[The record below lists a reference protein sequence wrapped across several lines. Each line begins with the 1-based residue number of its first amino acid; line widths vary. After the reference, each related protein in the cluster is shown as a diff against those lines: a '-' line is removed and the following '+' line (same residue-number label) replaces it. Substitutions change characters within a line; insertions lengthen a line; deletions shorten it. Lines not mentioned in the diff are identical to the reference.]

1 MRTLRVSLMGTVILV
16 LVCAPVAL
24 AQAEEAPDPMAP
36 AIVTIDPVAEPN
48 DVIEQGTFTG
58 AVGGDWRLE
67 DLRQEWVWE
76 ATDPR
81 LSGVVTTVDNW
92 YSWVVPSGQEM
103 TVEPG
108 TYELV
113 NDGGRWT
120 GTGTGLSIDVADLPH
135 GQLVSGMILLSGEDG
150 YEGLSALIHTDWSAP
165 EEPPVIYGVIF
176 PGEMPY
182 PEPPE
187 PSAE

>member
-1 MRTLRVSLMGTVILV
+1 
-16 LVCAPVAL
+16 
-24 AQAEEAPDPMAP
+24 MAP

-48 DVIEQGTFTG
+48 EMIKEGTLTEEE
-58 AVGGDWRLE
+58 GGVWRYE
-67 DLRQEWVWE
+67 DLRQESVWE
-76 ATDPR
+76 ASDPR

-92 YSWVVPSGQEM
+92 YGWRPSGQGM
-103 TVEPG
+103 AVEPG

-120 GTGTGLSIDVADLPH
+120 GTGTGLTIEGLADLPH